1 MIQVKS
7 KTEISGC
14 NSMNKRDENLIDK
27 RINFNYDEIISEF
40 SINFEEI
47 LIPAAQNSIS
57 RFGRQYVNKLN
68 LTLCLEKTFS
78 IKSFLS
84 PTTCLFVSLTLLYL
98 LLLAFDLF
106 LKVSG
111 TMDMNSV
118 FGTGRNFPVLC
129 AHVFQLEI
137 LHVHVLKI
145 TKPFKTN
152 PKIAKL
158 ILLKAEGTSS
168 LLFNGPR
175 ICHIISPMG
184 NVYQSGFLLGTENCH
199 NGKHNIV
206 RHNDEASTSHSPQLA
221 SIQVKSFR
229 VILK

>member
-1 MIQVKS
+1 
-7 KTEISGC
+7 
-14 NSMNKRDENLIDK
+14 
-27 RINFNYDEIISEF
+27 
-40 SINFEEI
+40 
-47 LIPAAQNSIS
+47 
-57 RFGRQYVNKLN
+57 
-68 LTLCLEKTFS
+68 
-78 IKSFLS
+78 
-84 PTTCLFVSLTLLYL
+84 
-98 LLLAFDLF
+98 
-106 LKVSG
+106 
-111 TMDMNSV
+111 MDMNSA
-118 FGTGRNFPVLC
+118 FGTGRNFPVHC

-137 LHVHVLKI
+137 LHVHALKI

-199 NGKHNIV
+199 NGKHNILG
-206 RHNDEASTSHSPQLA
+206 HNEEASKSHSPQLA

-229 VILK
+229 VILRLCQQSLSIENIYWPNFCTQRFPQNFIPPRYSPNESNSISSTSIHFAEKNQQKRGKSGKSEQKTNDNNENDYLSLSPEFVWREKA